1 MRPCLVHPRESEC
14 NVTTTVGRHEN
25 GTPEYQ
31 HLAAMVCEAV
41 NDGSGVSGF
50 PGHSEES
57 WRRICLPLSR
67 RQSRRHCARC
77 SSISWR
83 HACSARGHGL
93 PVRTNA
99 RSCWLDLCQR
109 GGGLFS
115 TYQAWSQLSYATIRL
130 DPFGIPPSACPL
142 VDTVTRRSRARAR
155 LPGPA
160 VGGEGKGGCMF
171 RTLCLSKLTRPAS
184 RCRFKSL
191 HSTACESGCST
202 G

>member
-31 HLAAMVCEAV
+31 HLAAMVCKAV

-109 GGGLFS
+109 GGG
-115 TYQAWSQLSYATIRL
+115 
-130 DPFGIPPSACPL
+130 ACFQH
-142 VDTVTRRSRARAR
+142 TRRGAS
-155 LPGPA
+155 
-160 VGGEGKGGCMF
+160 C
-171 RTLCLSKLTRPAS
+171 RTQPSGLILSAS
-184 RCRFKSL
+184 LQVHVRS
-191 HSTACESGCST
+191 STL
-202 G
+202 

>member
-1 MRPCLVHPRESEC
+1 M
-14 NVTTTVGRHEN
+14 
-25 GTPEYQ
+25 
-31 HLAAMVCEAV
+31 A
-41 NDGSGVSGF
+41 
-50 PGHSEES
+50 
-57 WRRICLPLSR
+57 
-67 RQSRRHCARC
+67 RQSTSIWRPWFARQSTTAPACPASQATRKSLGGGFACPSRAVSRGGIAHGAAASAGAMLALHAGTVCLCAQM
-77 SSISWR
+77 
-83 HACSARGHGL
+83 
-93 PVRTNA
+93 
-99 RSCWLDLCQR
+99 LDRAGSTCAKG